1 MRISFLRYD
10 MQGAPSRHKAKLV
23 PAREGLAPS
32 KRYSTVELIVIG
44 ANGAWAEHKRS
55 PNRGVLFGNLPFH
68 QRRADGQDSPEDV
81 GLDRSNESCGLA
93 NSTCVS
99 GPGKKHCFSRSSIP
113 KTTDDCRHRPIGLC
127 ADAQIEDDG
136 PKMETYHEGT
146 YRCSCVGHA
155 DCRPDVRSP
164 RERGPSVPGQ
174 LIIRV

>member
-1 MRISFLRYD
+1 MKSSLASISYS
-10 MQGAPSRHKAKLV
+10 ANST
-23 PAREGLAPS
+23 GLLKMPGS
-32 KRYSTVELIVIG
+32 KRSRRSATTT
-44 ANGAWAEHKRS
+44 WRS
-55 PNRGVLFGNLPFH
+55 PAC
-68 QRRADGQDSPEDV
+68 RRSQDRPEDV

-93 NSTCVS
+93 DSTFDVS
-99 GPGKKHCFSRSSIP
+99 GPGNKHCFSRSNIP
-113 KTTDDCRHRPIGLC
+113 KATDDCRRRPIGLC

-136 PKMETYHEGT
+136 PKIMETYHEGT

>member
-1 MRISFLRYD
+1 MH
-10 MQGAPSRHKAKLV
+10 GAPSRHTAKLV

-44 ANGAWAEHKRS
+44 ANGHGAEQKRS
-55 PNRGVLFGNLPFH
+55 PNRGALFGYLPFH
-68 QRRADGQDSPEDV
+68 QRRSQDRPKDV

-93 NSTCVS
+93 DSTSDVS
-99 GPGKKHCFSRSSIP
+99 GPGNKHCFSRSRIP
-113 KTTDDCRHRPIGLC
+113 KAMDDRRRRPIGLC

-155 DCRPDVRSP
+155 DGRPTFARPANAAPVSP
-164 RERGPSVPGQ
+164 ASSSFGSNGY
-174 LIIRV
+174 